1 MKRIVLIFGSILGVL
16 LSINLV
22 IMMYL
27 CYSDP
32 NFIPSM
38 WLGYLVILVMLS
50 TVFFGIKNYR
60 DKGLNNNL
68 SLGKAFKTGALIAF
82 VGATIYVIVWLFMYY
97 LYVPDFMDKF
107 SAKELTQAIND
118 GKPAAE
124 IDKMKADTETYKEM
138 YKSPVWVVV
147 LTYLE
152 ILPLALVVA
161 FISALILKRK
171 AISNDQI

>member
-1 MKRIVLIFGSILGVL
+1 MKRVVLIFGSILGVL

-22 IMMYL
+22 ITVYL
-27 CYSDP
+27 CYTDP
-32 NFIPSM
+32 DFIPSM
-38 WLGYLVILVMLS
+38 VLGYALILLMLS

-60 DKGLNNNL
+60 DKQLSGII
-68 SLGKAFKTGALIAF
+68 SLGQAFKTGALITL

-107 SAKELTQAIND
+107 SAKEIKNAISN
-118 GKPAAE
+118 GKSAAE
-124 IDKMKADTETYKEM
+124 IAKIKADTETYKDL
-138 YKSPVWVVV
+138 YKSPFWVVV

-152 ILPLALVVA
+152 ILPLGLIVA

-171 AISNDQI
+171 TASNS